1 MIWLRTNNGI
11 LFGVCGGLAKVF
23 HIPVG
28 ILRLV
33 WVLSTICF
41 GFGAGVYILL
51 AISLPREDEYWRAYD
66 RRILG
71 VCSRL
76 ARKIDLEVG
85 LVRFLTLCSVFVSFG
100 TTIIVYFILNFV
112 LSDEPTNSEI

>member
-1 MIWLRTNNGI
+1 M
-11 LFGVCGGLAKVF
+11 LFGVCDGLSKVF

-41 GFGAGVYILL
+41 GFGLGAYVLL
-51 AISLPREDEYWRAYD
+51 AIALPREDEYWRAYD

-71 VCSRL
+71 VCARL
-76 ARKIDLEVG
+76 ARKTELEVG
-85 LVRFLTLCSVFVSFG
+85 LVRFLALCSIFVSFG
-100 TTIIVYFILNFV
+100 FTVVIYFILHFLLNEE
-112 LSDEPTNSEI
+112 STPSGI